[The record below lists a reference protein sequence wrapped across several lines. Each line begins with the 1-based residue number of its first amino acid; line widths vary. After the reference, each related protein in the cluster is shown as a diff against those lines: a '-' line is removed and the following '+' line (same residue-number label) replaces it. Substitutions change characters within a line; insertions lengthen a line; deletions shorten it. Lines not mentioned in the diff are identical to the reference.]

1 MSIFLYIIY
10 SLVKESC
17 RHFDI
22 VPTFDDVDFFD
33 SVDKKEN
40 VLIDDRS
47 QWKENKFV
55 WCVRPQLHENNKTTI
70 SVLVSLINFIKPKY
84 PK

>member
-47 QWKENKFV
+47 QWKENKFRI
-55 WCVRPQLHENNKTTI
+55 VRSSATSRKQQNHDICSRKFN
-70 SVLVSLINFIKPKY
+70 
-84 PK
+84 